1 MFKKL
6 KEKLLFEKSGENI
19 AQRYIVLNG
28 FDGVLTVLGI
38 TVGSF
43 STQVDN
49 PAVVIS
55 ACVGTAVGLL
65 ASGISGAYITETS
78 QRLRGFKE
86 LRAKM
91 LTDMEGSVQEKNI
104 QSESLVISL
113 LNGFSSFMFAMLGTI
128 PFFLATFDI
137 IPMLNTAYYSSMFV
151 SGILLAV
158 LGGYLGRIA
167 RESIT
172 YYALKMVLVGVGTA
186 ALMYGLQLF
195 VL

>member
-1 MFKKL
+1 MLEKL

-43 STQVDN
+43 SARVAD
-49 PAVVIS
+49 PRVVIS

-65 ASGISGAYITETS
+65 ASGVSGAYITETS
-78 QRLRGFKE
+78 QRIRGFKE

-91 LTDMEGSVQEKNI
+91 LTDMEGSIQEKNI
-104 QSESLVISL
+104 KTESLIISL
-113 LNGFSSFMFAMLGTI
+113 LNGFSSFMFAILGTV
-128 PFFLATFDI
+128 PFFLAALDI
-137 IPMLNTAYYSSMFV
+137 VPMLNEAYYSSMVV
-151 SGILLAV
+151 SGVLLAF

-167 RESIT
+167 KESIPF
-172 YYALKMVLVGVGTA
+172 YALKMVLVGVGTA
-186 ALMYGLQLF
+186 ALMFTLQMF